1 MTLLVRTLTIAALAA
16 VVALPAAAAPPSVAN
31 PRVTYGKPTISWTI
45 PAGSTADMIQ
55 FARSLPANPNAF
67 WPDANEELPLKPRQT
82 SWQAGDRFAPG
93 TWYVHVAS
101 VTPAP
106 PCPPDA
112 DACPDDV
119 TEWSPAIRFTVPP
132 TPGIVPGKGID
143 FATLGMKTEDVRAAL
158 GPPPSLDGTPR
169 APVYEYYGGAL
180 RILFARGRVTR
191 YEVLS
196 GRYKVEGTTVRVG
209 SNEAALRAGVKGVRC
224 LTWRTP
230 SPYPWKRTPHRYCY
244 LGSRAKGAV
253 MTYFAI
259 RGGRISNVKLGRVVF
274 AKYDPFFG
282 LIY

>member
-1 MTLLVRTLTIAALAA
+1 
-16 VVALPAAAAPPSVAN
+16 
-31 PRVTYGKPTISWTI
+31 
-45 PAGSTADMIQ
+45 MIQ

-67 WPDANEELPLKPRQT
+67 WPDANEESPLKPRQT
-82 SWQAGDRFAPG
+82 SWQASDRFAPG

-143 FATLGMKTEDVRAAL
+143 FATLGMKTDDVRAAL
-158 GPPPSLDGTPR
+158 GPPPSLEGTPR

-191 YEVLS
+191 FEVIS

-209 SNEAALRAGVKGVRC
+209 SNGAALRAGVKGRALSDVANAVAVPLEAHAPPLLLPRVASEGRGDDLLRDQGRPHLEREARPSHLRQVRP
-224 LTWRTP
+224 LLRAHPLEPLAP
-230 SPYPWKRTPHRYCY
+230 SVTRP
-244 LGSRAKGAV
+244 GS
-253 MTYFAI
+253 TAI
-259 RGGRISNVKLGRVVF
+259 R
-274 AKYDPFFG
+274 
-282 LIY
+282 

>member
-1 MTLLVRTLTIAALAA
+1 MRLLVRTLTISVLAA

-31 PRVTYGKPTISWTI
+31 ARVKYGKPMISWTI
-45 PAGSTADMIQ
+45 TPGSTADMIQ

-67 WPDANEELPLKPRQT
+67 WPDANEESPLKPRQT
-82 SWQAGDRFAPG
+82 SWQGDRFAPG

-101 VTPAP
+101 VTSP

-132 TPGIVPGKGID
+132 APRIVPGKGVD

-158 GPPPSLDGTPR
+158 GPPPSLDGTPS
-169 APVYEYYGGAL
+169 APVYEHYGGAL

-191 YEVLS
+191 FEVLS

-209 SNEAALRAGVKGVRC
+209 SNEAALRAGVKGVHC

-230 SPYPWKRTPHRYCY
+230 SPYPWKRAPHRYCY
-244 LGSRAKGAV
+244 VGSRAKA
-253 MTYFAI
+253 
-259 RGGRISNVKLGRVVF
+259 R
-274 AKYDPFFG
+274 
-282 LIY
+282 